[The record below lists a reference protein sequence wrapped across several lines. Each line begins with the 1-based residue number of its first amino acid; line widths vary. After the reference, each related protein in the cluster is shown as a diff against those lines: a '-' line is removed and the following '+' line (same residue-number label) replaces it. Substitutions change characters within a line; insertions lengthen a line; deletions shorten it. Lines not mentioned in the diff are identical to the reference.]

1 MGMNLLLLGAS
12 GLVGQGL
19 LNVLLGQADVANV
32 TVLVRRPLVATSP
45 KLRVLQVPE
54 FTDDALAN
62 LDLAGLNACLY
73 CAGALPLLLSEEAYR
88 EVTVGLLERVCAAYA
103 SANPGGYLVYVSGAG
118 ADAASR
124 FMPLRVK
131 GEAEA
136 VPGRF
141 GLASTSLRPGVI
153 RPTQGERS
161 SHDFRR
167 AMYALGSPLLA
178 LASRVLPG
186 GFTTTASV
194 GRCMLALTRAGVPYP
209 PVLENRQINAF
220 APR

>member
-1 MGMNLLLLGAS
+1 MGMNLLLVGAS
-12 GLVGQGL
+12 GLAGQGV

-62 LDLAGLNACLY
+62 LDLAGLDACLY
-73 CAGALPLLLSEEAYR
+73 CAGALPLLLSEAAYR
-88 EVTVGLLERVCAAYA
+88 EVTVALLERVCAAYA

-161 SHDFRR
+161 PHAFRR

-178 LASRVLPG
+178 LARHLWPAGV
-186 GFTTTASV
+186 TTTAAL
-194 GRCMLALTRAGVPYP
+194 GHCMLALARAAPRRP
-209 PVLENRQINAF
+209 AVLGNRQINAR